1 MTQDYQKTEKGTL
14 YQTRVINWQ
23 QPKRSYGTQFM
34 LTFLDS
40 GGNEALS
47 TAGYRGRYVIF
58 TNIEVGNHQTSYD
71 PRKIPGITDE
81 LREFFLEVRRRWQ
94 EAQIDG
100 SKIKILE
107 DGATYGPDNDWV
119 NDDGN
124 ED

>member
-1 MTQDYQKTEKGTL
+1 MTQDFQKTGKGTL
-14 YQTRVINWQ
+14 YQTKTISWQ
-23 QPKRSYGTQFM
+23 QPEKGYGTQFI
-34 LTFLDS
+34 LNFFDA

-47 TAGYRGRYVIF
+47 AAGYRGRYVIF

-119 NDDGN
+119 NDDGD